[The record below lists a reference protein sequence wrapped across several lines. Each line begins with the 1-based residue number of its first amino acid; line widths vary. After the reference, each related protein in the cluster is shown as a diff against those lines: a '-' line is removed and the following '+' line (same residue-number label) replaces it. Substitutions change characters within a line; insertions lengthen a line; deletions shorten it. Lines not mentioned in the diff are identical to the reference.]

1 MFTATQSSTQWLF
14 PISAL
19 ENTPTEWTLQKE
31 LYDRARGVEF
41 LFRLGSSLQL
51 YVVIDQVSLPDSVT
65 QRP

>member
-19 ENTPTEWTLQKE
+19 ENTPTEWALQKE

-51 YVVIDQVSLPDSVT
+51 YVFIDQVSLLD
-65 QRP
+65 